1 MAVGVALWQFQCSK
15 DVLHLSVLVCTERLR
30 GMGESLVSPVLFFVC
45 VQNGVELGGVFLA
58 KRVLMDFYTEKRA
71 ILYCIFL
78 LSPPEH
84 FIINCTICSLK
95 TVLFYKKMMSESMV
109 SNIN

>member
-1 MAVGVALWQFQCSK
+1 M
-15 DVLHLSVLVCTERLR
+15 LVCTERLR

-45 VQNGVELGGVFLA
+45 VQNGVKLGGVFLV
-58 KRVLMDFYTEKRA
+58 KRVLMDFYTEKIT

-95 TVLFYKKMMSESMV
+95 TVLFYNENDV
-109 SNIN
+109 